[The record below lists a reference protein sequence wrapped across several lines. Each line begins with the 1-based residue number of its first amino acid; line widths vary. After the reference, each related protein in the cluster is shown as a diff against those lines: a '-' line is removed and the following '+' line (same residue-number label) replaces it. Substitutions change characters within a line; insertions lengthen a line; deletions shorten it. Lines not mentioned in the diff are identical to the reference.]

1 MSEFRRWYDSDPI
14 LSRSM
19 RILEKSD
26 DQDQIKMSIN
36 LIKIIIEHNIESK
49 SFASIEDIMSAV
61 NDGIIEKGNARWYD
75 MDNTVRAAITML
87 ENCSEEDRVDIAKK
101 MAFMIVDKFNESDED
116 TFDFMDEVEELGE
129 YLY

>member
-1 MSEFRRWYDSDPI
+1 MSEFRRWYDNDPI

-36 LIKIIIEHNIESK
+36 LIKIIIEHNIECK

-75 MDNTVRAAITML
+75 MDNTARTAIHML
-87 ENCSEEDRVDIAKK
+87 ENCSEEDRADIAKK
-101 MAFMIVDKFNESDED
+101 MAHMIVDKFNESDD
-116 TFDFMDEVEELGE
+116 TFDFMDEVDELGE

>member
-1 MSEFRRWYDSDPI
+1 MSGFRRWYDNDPI

-75 MDNTVRAAITML
+75 MDNTVRTAIHML
-87 ENCSEEDRVDIAKK
+87 ENCSVEDRADIAKK
-101 MAFMIVDKFNESDED
+101 MALMIVDKFNEDD
-116 TFDFMDEVEELGE
+116 DQDVDFMEEIEELEE
-129 YLY
+129 YL

>member
-1 MSEFRRWYDSDPI
+1 MAEFRRWYDNDPI

-26 DQDQIKMSIN
+26 DQDQIQMSIN

-49 SFASIEDIMSAV
+49 AFASIEDIMQAV

-75 MDNTVRAAITML
+75 MDKTVRTAIGML
-87 ENCSEEDRVDIAKK
+87 EQHSPADRADIAKK
-101 MAFMIVDKFNESDED
+101 MAKMIVEKLNEDDE
-116 TFDFMDEVEELGE
+116 
-129 YLY
+129 

>member
-61 NDGIIEKGNARWYD
+61 DDGIIEKGNARWYD
-75 MDNTVRAAITML
+75 MDNSVRTAIHML
-87 ENCSEEDRVDIAKK
+87 ENCGPEDRTDIAKK
-101 MAFMIVDKFNESDED
+101 MAFMIVDKFNESDD
-116 TFDFMDEVEELGE
+116 DFAFMDEVDELGE